1 MRGTVLAALANFYRV
16 RLAEG
21 DEVLCTR
28 RALLKKTGQSVC
40 VGDRVEVE
48 RTSERGVITA
58 VEPRRNQ
65 LERPPIANVDQV
77 LVVMALA
84 EPTPDPVY
92 LTRLLVAIATQGLH
106 AHICLSKADLE
117 DAQPWVRRLAAWGYA
132 STVLSSHA
140 GLGLT
145 AMHTLCRDRISV
157 VAGASGAGKSSLL
170 NALIPS
176 LSLQTQPV
184 SGRLQQG
191 RHTTRHVELY
201 PLPSGGWLAD
211 TPGFN
216 QIDLS
221 RCTVADLLQAFP
233 EAQSQEAACAF
244 SNCLHLDEPDC
255 AVRSRS
261 WERYPLYCELVRELQ
276 AQADYRKSDIGV
288 KQTGNRQA
296 PRLHG
301 KYRTASRRSQQQH
314 DWEYEE
320 S

>member
-16 RLAEG
+16 RLSEG
-21 DEVLCTR
+21 DAVLCTR
-28 RALLKKTGQSVC
+28 RALLKKTGQSVY
-40 VGDRVEVE
+40 VGDCVEVE
-48 RTSERGVITA
+48 HTGDRGVITA

-92 LTRLLVAIATQGLH
+92 LTRLLVAIANQGLH

-117 DAQPWVRRLAAWGYA
+117 DAQPWVRRLTAWGYN

-140 GLGLT
+140 GLGVA
-145 AMHTLCRDRISV
+145 AMQALCRDRISV

-176 LSLQTQPV
+176 LSLSTQPV

-201 PLPSGGWLAD
+201 SLPSGGWLAD

-221 RCTVADLLQAFP
+221 SCAVAELLHAFP
-233 EAQSQEAACAF
+233 EARAQAADCAF
-244 SNCLHLDEPDC
+244 SNCLHIDEPDC

-261 WERYPLYCELVRELQ
+261 WERYPFYCDLVAELQ
-276 AQADYRKSDIGV
+276 AQADYRKSDIGI

-296 PRLHG
+296 PRLHN
-301 KYRTASRRSQQQH
+301 KYRATSRRRNQQH